1 MAKVKGGGGNTKTS
15 FGKRKRLFETQEESD
30 QRKKINRDCIAK
42 QRQTETEEQGAKRKL
57 VLAEA
62 DDDEEEADDEDE
74 SDGAASEAH
83 GPASRK
89 RRSKGKAVRKSF
101 TEQDFAT
108 TIAQENYQLQ
118 QAMLLSQTGD
128 NSSG

>member
-1 MAKVKGGGGNTKTS
+1 V
-15 FGKRKRLFETQEESD
+15 
-30 QRKKINRDCIAK
+30 
-42 QRQTETEEQGAKRKL
+42 
-57 VLAEA
+57 
-62 DDDEEEADDEDE
+62 
-74 SDGAASEAH
+74 
-83 GPASRK
+83 
-89 RRSKGKAVRKSF
+89 VRKSF